1 MRKTYRRR
9 EVKPVLVPFRVN
21 RDIRVPEV
29 RLVDENGA
37 NIGVVSTE
45 DALKRAEAAELDL
58 VEVSPLAKP
67 PVAKILDFH
76 QFKYQRE
83 KEVQKAKAKQKKQ
96 EIKGVRLS
104 LRIGKH
110 DQDFRLN
117 QAIEFLNDGNKL
129 KVELPLR
136 GREHQH
142 TDLAATIV
150 QTFVDQLK
158 KHHDIVVEQPVQ
170 KQAGR
175 LSLICYSNGKIAAPE
190 AVKQ

>member
-1 MRKTYRRR
+1 M
-9 EVKPVLVPFRVN
+9 N

-29 RLVDENGA
+29 RLVGENGE
-37 NIGVVSTE
+37 NIGVVPTE
-45 DALKRAEAAELDL
+45 DALRRAEAAELDL

-67 PVAKILDFH
+67 PVCKLLDFN
-76 QFKYQRE
+76 QFKYQRD

-110 DQDFRLN
+110 DQEFRLN
-117 QAIEFLNDGNKL
+117 QAIGFLDDGHKL

-136 GREHQH
+136 GRENQH
-142 TDLAATIV
+142 VDLAREVMESFVAQLRERYQITI
-150 QTFVDQLK
+150 
-158 KHHDIVVEQPVQ
+158 EQPIQ

-175 LSLICYSNGKIAAPE
+175 LSLICYAAGKVAAE
-190 AVKQ
+190 QDA

>member
-9 EVKPVLVPFRVN
+9 EQKTNVIPFRVN

-29 RLVDENGA
+29 RLVDEKGGNV
-37 NIGVVSTE
+37 GVVTTE
-45 DALKRAEAAELDL
+45 EAMRRAEAAELDL
-58 VEVSPLAKP
+58 VEVSPLAQP

-83 KEVQKAKAKQKKQ
+83 KEMQKAKAKQKKQ
-96 EIKGVRLS
+96 ELKGVRLS

-117 QAIEFLNDGNKL
+117 QAIQFLDDGNKL

-142 TDLAATIV
+142 TDIAEEIIKS
-150 QTFVDQLK
+150 FVEQLK
-158 KHHDIVVEQPVQ
+158 TRHQLVVEQAIQ

-175 LSLICYSNGKIAAPE
+175 LSLICYSAGKVSVSKKSA
-190 AVKQ
+190 